1 MLRTFRIMVVCLLGY
16 AILLTSSCS
25 EDAVTSSQDKV
36 GPAVQI
42 IHPVMSGT
50 TPEDVSDYVDIYVTA
65 TDNSGVSKVELWGAP
80 ETTSNATLIR
90 SAEQPLNPVPDSVQ
104 APPGVS
110 VYGARW
116 SVRTIRNG
124 TRVRIFARA
133 FDSAGNATR
142 SDLVLVKVLN
152 LGGDLR
158 PPLAR
163 FFVTPTQ
170 GTVDTLFV
178 FNAEDTSDSVD
189 APTEISVRWDFDG
202 DGVWDRDW
210 NEGLKAS
217 VPVEFKY
224 SRANVFTARLE
235 AKNTYLPDSV
245 GTTTQLVG
253 VAPAGGRDPEPPEP
267 GNMILISA
275 GTYQVGTYD
284 AALASRNE
292 LPVHSARLTADFY
305 IERTEV
311 SNRLYLKYLKVAMA
325 GESPEVRRDGNILN
339 HHPSTGSDVKIIDLS
354 YSALYYDPTGDSIA
368 VDQAELE
375 LPVVGVT
382 WFGAKAYAEHFGLRL
397 PTEHEWEIAA
407 KADSAQYN
415 YPWGRT
421 ITPDQANYVDNGTRT
436 LRPVGSYPNA
446 QSPWGILDLSGNAS
460 EWVKD
465 WYGLYPTLPQI
476 NPEGPVTGELRVMR
490 GGSYLSSARAVRVTV
505 RAANAPDLSSDQIGF
520 RTAYTK
526 P

>member
-1 MLRTFRIMVVCLLGY
+1 MVLLIPG
-16 AILLTSSCS
+16 
-25 EDAVTSSQDKV
+25 E
-36 GPAVQI
+36 
-42 IHPVMSGT
+42 
-50 TPEDVSDYVDIYVTA
+50 E
-65 TDNSGVSKVELWGAP
+65 GVSRVELWGAP
-80 ETTSNATLIR
+80 ETRPDAILIK
-90 SAEQPLNPVPDSVQ
+90 STEEALNPVPDSVQ
-104 APPGVS
+104 APAGVP

-133 FDSAGNATR
+133 VDAAGNATR
-142 SDLVLVKVLN
+142 SDLVTVKVLN

-202 DGVWDRDW
+202 DGVWDRNWD
-210 NEGLKAS
+210 EGLKAS

-224 SRANVFTARLE
+224 NRASVYTAKLE

-245 GTTTQLVG
+245 GTATQLVG

-275 GTYQVGTYD
+275 GTYRVGATD
-284 AALASRNE
+284 PLIASRNE
-292 LPVHSARLTADFY
+292 FPVHSARLTADFY

-325 GESPEVRRDGNILN
+325 GETPEVRRDGNILIYR
-339 HHPSTGSDVKIIDLS
+339 PEEGDEVKILDLS
-354 YSALYYDPTGDSIA
+354 YSSLFFDPTGDSVA
-368 VDQAELE
+368 VDEAKRQ

-382 WFGAKAYAEHFGLRL
+382 WYGAKAYAEHYGLRL

-407 KADSAQYN
+407 KADSVDFN
-415 YPWGRT
+415 YPWGKT
-421 ITPDQANYVDNGTRT
+421 ITPDQANYVDSGIRT
-436 LRPVGSYPNA
+436 LRPIGSYPA
-446 QSPWGILDLSGNAS
+446 SQSPWGVLDLSGNSS

-465 WYGLYPTLPQI
+465 WYGAYPSLAQI
-476 NPEGPVTGELRVMR
+476 NPEGPVTGDSRVIR
-490 GGSYLSSARAVRVTV
+490 GGHFLNSARGSASPRGW
-505 RAANAPDLSSDQIGF
+505 RPSRI
-520 RTAYTK
+520 
-526 P
+526 

>member
-1 MLRTFRIMVVCLLGY
+1 MLRTYRILIACLLGY
-16 AILLTSSCS
+16 GILATSSCS
-25 EDAVTSSQDKV
+25 EDTVTSSQDKV
-36 GPAVQI
+36 GPAVQFI
-42 IHPVMSGT
+42 RPVMSGI

-65 TDNSGVSKVELWGAP
+65 TDPSGISKVELWGAP
-80 ETTSNATLIR
+80 ETTSNAILIR
-90 SAEQPLNPVPDSVQ
+90 TDEDPLSPVPDSIQ
-104 APPGVS
+104 APSGVP

-124 TRVRIFARA
+124 TRVRLFARA
-133 FDSAGNATR
+133 FDAAGNAAR
-142 SDLVLVKVLN
+142 SDLVTVKVLN

-210 NEGLKAS
+210 TDGLKAS

-224 SRANVFTARLE
+224 NRASIYTAKLE

-253 VAPAGGRDPEPPEP
+253 VAPAGGREPEPPEP
-267 GNMILISA
+267 GNMILLPA
-275 GTYQVGTYD
+275 GTYRVGTAD
-284 AALASRNE
+284 PLLASRNE

-305 IERTEV
+305 IEKTEV
-311 SNRLYLKYLKVAMA
+311 SNRLYLKYLRVAMA
-325 GESPEVRRDGNILN
+325 GETPEIRRDGNILSYR
-339 HHPSTGSDVKIIDLS
+339 PTTGEEVRVLDLG
-354 YSALYYDPTGDSIA
+354 YSALFFDPTGDSIA
-368 VDQAELE
+368 VDAAKRE

-382 WFGAKAYAEHFGLRL
+382 WYGAKAYAEHFGLRL

-407 KADSAQYN
+407 KADSVNFN
-415 YPWGRT
+415 YPWGKT
-421 ITPDQANYVDNGTRT
+421 ITTDQANYVDNGIRA
-436 LRPVGSYPNA
+436 LRPIGSYPNA
-446 QSPWGILDLSGNAS
+446 RSPWGVLDLSGNAA

-465 WYGLYPTLPQI
+465 WYGPYPSLPQI
-476 NPEGPVTGELRVMR
+476 NPEGPVTGEKRVMR
-490 GGSYLSSARAVRVTV
+490 GGHYLNSPRGVRVTV
-505 RAANAPDLSSDQIGF
+505 RAANPPELSSDQIGF
-520 RTAYTK
+520 RTAYTR